1 MVHLCHFIFLL
12 WETWQV
18 FHYVCITAHY
28 LTWWVTVIYNKK
40 GKEGQQNV
48 INHFPAEFFFLFN
61 PLSDITSSNC
71 TNKWVLST
79 KNTLSSFILGL
90 FIQYVR
96 PITAWSSPSLW
107 HGLPSPVLAA
117 VGQLG
122 WRSRP
127 SIQMNGSGSKEPFQG
142 SWAPGPSCYLSFTV
156 ILLSV
161 NIHSVGHKI
170 IGSLMFVLLPQGFIL
185 RLRGPFKHMRFN
197 FLPTDNVTCF

>member
-1 MVHLCHFIFLL
+1 MVHLCHFILLL

-18 FHYVCITAHY
+18 FHYVCITGHY

-40 GKEGQQNV
+40 GKEA
-48 INHFPAEFFFLFN
+48 IIHRFPAEVFFFCLTHCQISR
-61 PLSDITSSNC
+61 PVTISNVC
-71 TNKWVLST
+71 YLLKTHYHLYFRMV
-79 KNTLSSFILGL
+79 
-90 FIQYVR
+90 IQNVQ
-96 PITAWSSPSLW
+96 PITAWSCPSFW

-122 WRSRP
+122 WRSRLC
-127 SIQMNGSGSKEPFQG
+127 IQMNSGASKEPFQG

-161 NIHSVGHKI
+161 NIHSAGHII

-185 RLRGPFKHMRFN
+185 GLRGPFKQEVQ
-197 FLPTDNVTCF
+197 FLPTNNVTCF